1 MGNDRSILLTTDQG
15 KSKNTVGNIS
25 VPITR
30 ESANPW
36 YNQDIRVWRKIL
48 MKQEKEAPLIPIIS
62 GHIFS
67 SFSNGKEI
75 RNFQF
80 AFSMKT
86 ENFRLLDMA
95 DYSSSDQTKN
105 AEDTVHMLCLGHSD
119 KQHGQHFCQ
128 SGIRLRSD
136 IAQVTRLLSTGLP
149 GIYLI
154 FQAFPGLTGSC
165 SLGFQGV
172 LYRELW
178 GDKDSV
184 GERIMEAQN
193 C

>member
-1 MGNDRSILLTTDQG
+1 
-15 KSKNTVGNIS
+15 
-25 VPITR
+25 
-30 ESANPW
+30 
-36 YNQDIRVWRKIL
+36 
-48 MKQEKEAPLIPIIS
+48 
-62 GHIFS
+62 
-67 SFSNGKEI
+67 
-75 RNFQF
+75 
-80 AFSMKT
+80 MKT

-95 DYSSSDQTKN
+95 DYSSSDQTKD

-136 IAQVTRLLSTGLP
+136 IAQVTRILSTGLP

-154 FQAFPGLTGSC
+154 FQAFPRLTGSC
-165 SLGFQGV
+165 SLGFQG
-172 LYRELW
+172 LPYRELW

-184 GERIMEAQN
+184 GERIMEAQK